1 MAISLGNGS
10 IGTLKLGST
19 SVSKAYLGSTQVFPA
34 ASGFATGTISVTG
47 GIRTAN
53 GDYAATQFATSG
65 SGSGATFGVTL
76 VNKNAIAF
84 TITTGGTGY
93 AVNDTVTL
101 DITGVSAGNQV
112 PRVEVTVSTLG

>member
-1 MAISLGNGS
+1 MAISLGSAS
-10 IGTLKLGST
+10 ISALKLGST
-19 SVSKAYLGSTQVFPA
+19 SVSKAYLGSTLVFPT
-34 ASGFATGTISVTG
+34 ASGFATGTIFETG
-47 GIRTAN
+47 SIRTAN

-65 SGSGATFGVTL
+65 SGSGATFNVTL
-76 VNKNAIAF
+76 VNKGATAF

-112 PRVEVTVSTLG
+112 PRVELTVSTLG